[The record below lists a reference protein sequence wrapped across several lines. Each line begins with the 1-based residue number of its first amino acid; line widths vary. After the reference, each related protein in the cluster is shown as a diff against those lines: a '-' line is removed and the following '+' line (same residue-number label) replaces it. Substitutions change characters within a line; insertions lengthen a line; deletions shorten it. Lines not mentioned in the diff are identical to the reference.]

1 MYDFSKKK
9 QVPMYEEEDT
19 DKNVKQETKK
29 KGTGKKNMTKK
40 EKDEQRMLFKCTDQ
54 CILLEDSKLHC

>member
-19 DKNVKQETKK
+19 DKNEKQETKK
-29 KGTGKKNMTKK
+29 KGTGKKNMTKEGK
-40 EKDEQRMLFKCTDQ
+40 RRT
-54 CILLEDSKLHC
+54 EDAVQMHRSVHPPRR